1 MPETAAEIVHKFWE
15 LMQTNDYRA
24 VGKYLSD
31 DFVLEWPQSKE
42 RLRGRDNFA
51 QMNAE
56 YPTHGRWNFV
66 INRIIG
72 SETEAVSDVSV
83 SDDVV
88 RARAITFFT
97 TRSGKIVRMVE
108 YWPEEYPAPENRRHL
123 VEIMD

>member
-1 MPETAAEIVHKFWE
+1 
-15 LMQTNDYRA
+15 MQTNDYRA

-42 RLRGRDNFA
+42 RLRGRENFA
-51 QMNAE
+51 QMNEA
-56 YPTHGRWNFV
+56 YPTHGRWNFI

-83 SDDVV
+83 SDDAVH
-88 RARAITFFT
+88 ARAITFFT
-97 TRSGKIVRMVE
+97 TRDGKIVRMVE

-123 VEIMD
+123 VELME